1 MQRLLFMLLLV
12 EDNPADVV
20 LLKEALKESPIPVE
34 LYTVSDGTEALAF
47 LHHADRYDEAPCP
60 DLIVLDLNLPKLNGQ
75 AVLAHLKT
83 DVTLKRIPV
92 VVFTSST
99 NPDDIAQSYALGA
112 NAYVQKPLGLAE
124 FFVMVHALIGFWCQR
139 AVLPSAAHDFW

>member
-1 MQRLLFMLLLV
+1 M
-12 EDNPADVV
+12 
-20 LLKEALKESPIPVE
+20 
-34 LYTVSDGTEALAF
+34 
-47 LHHADRYDEAPCP
+47 
-60 DLIVLDLNLPKLNGQ
+60 
-75 AVLAHLKT
+75 LAHLKT
-83 DVTLKRIPV
+83 DVTLKQIPV

-124 FFVMVHALIGFWCQR
+124 FFVLVHALVGFWCQR